1 MVLILCVQPN
11 VRREPVRRKKEH
23 SNTRFAKRF
32 RWIIRSEQG
41 QGRKT
46 KQMANMPMFDQTVFA
61 AIRDAEE
68 KIETSLGCDL
78 VFFYGEIRASCISVF
93 RSLIEN
99 LSQTPTKRQT
109 LGICLTTPGGEAE
122 VVEKLVEIARH
133 HYPKELIFVVP
144 SAAFSAGTIF
154 CMSGDKIY
162 MDYSSSLGPIDPQV
176 PDREDKYLVPALG
189 YLDKVEE
196 LIRKSAEKRISPGE
210 LAILV
215 KQDLAMLRFYEQ
227 ARDLSVELIEKWL
240 VKYKFKNWRKH
251 RTTKPGVEVTQEE
264 KVARAKDIAA
274 KLSNNKIWYSH
285 GRMIG
290 MNTLRSVLR
299 LDIDDF
305 GLDTEL
311 SRSIRTYSD
320 TLSEYLQRHG
330 LDFFLYN
337 RRVES

>member
-1 MVLILCVQPN
+1 
-11 VRREPVRRKKEH
+11 
-23 SNTRFAKRF
+23 
-32 RWIIRSEQG
+32 
-41 QGRKT
+41 
-46 KQMANMPMFDQTVFA
+46 MANMPMFDQTVFA
-61 AIRDAEE
+61 AIRQAEE
-68 KIETSLGCDL
+68 KIETRLGCDL
-78 VFFYGEIRASCISVF
+78 IFFYGEIRASCMSVF
-93 RSLIEN
+93 RSLVEN
-99 LSQTPTKRQT
+99 LSQTPTKKGT

-122 VVEKLVEIARH
+122 VVEKLVEISRH
-133 HYPKELIFVVP
+133 HYPNELIFIVP

-154 CMSGDKIY
+154 CMSGDRIY

-189 YLDKVEE
+189 YLDKVDE
-196 LIRKSAEKRISPGE
+196 LIKKSAQKKISPAE

-227 ARDLSVELIEKWL
+227 ARDLSIELIEKWL
-240 VKYKFKNWRKH
+240 VKYKFRNWTKH
-251 RTTKPGVEVTQEE
+251 RTTNPGTEVTYEQ
-264 KVARAKDIAA
+264 KVERAKEIAA
-274 KLSNNKIWYSH
+274 KLSNNRTWYSH

-290 MNTLRSVLR
+290 MNTLRTVLR

-320 TLSEYLQRHG
+320 TLSEYLKRHG

>member
-1 MVLILCVQPN
+1 
-11 VRREPVRRKKEH
+11 
-23 SNTRFAKRF
+23 
-32 RWIIRSEQG
+32 
-41 QGRKT
+41 
-46 KQMANMPMFDQTVFA
+46 
-61 AIRDAEE
+61 
-68 KIETSLGCDL
+68 
-78 VFFYGEIRASCISVF
+78 
-93 RSLIEN
+93 
-99 LSQTPTKRQT
+99 
-109 LGICLTTPGGEAE
+109 
-122 VVEKLVEIARH
+122 
-133 HYPKELIFVVP
+133 
-144 SAAFSAGTIF
+144 
-154 CMSGDKIY
+154 
-162 MDYSSSLGPIDPQV
+162 
-176 PDREDKYLVPALG
+176 
-189 YLDKVEE
+189 LDKVEE

-227 ARDLSVELIEKWL
+227 ARDLSIELIEKWL

-251 RTTKPGVEVTQEE
+251 RTTKPGADVSQEE

-274 KLSNNKIWYSH
+274 KLSSNKIWYSH

-290 MNTLRSVLR
+290 MNTLKSVLR

-305 GLDTEL
+305 GLDAEL

>member
-1 MVLILCVQPN
+1 MRPY
-11 VRREPVRRKKEH
+11 
-23 SNTRFAKRF
+23 F
-32 RWIIRSEQG
+32 
-41 QGRKT
+41 
-46 KQMANMPMFDQTVFA
+46 
-61 AIRDAEE
+61 
-68 KIETSLGCDL
+68 
-78 VFFYGEIRASCISVF
+78 FFYGEIRASCMSAF
-93 RSLIEN
+93 RSLVEN
-99 LSQTPTKRQT
+99 ISQTPTKKET

-122 VVEKLVEIARH
+122 VVEKLVEISRH
-133 HYPKELIFVVP
+133 HYPNELVFIVP

-154 CMSGDKIY
+154 CMSGDRIY

-196 LIRKSAEKRISPGE
+196 LIKKSVEKRISPAE

-227 ARDLSVELIEKWL
+227 ARDLSIELIEKWL
-240 VKYKFKNWRKH
+240 VKYKFRNWTRH
-251 RTTKPGVEVTQEE
+251 RTTNPGAPVTYEE
-264 KVARAKDIAA
+264 KIARAKEIAA
-274 KLSNNKIWYSH
+274 KLSNNKTWYSH

-290 MNTLRSVLR
+290 MNTLRDVLR

-337 RRVES
+337 RRVNS